1 MHVGME
7 SACKKPPVVSSK
19 RIVITEVR
27 NGRITNDGSDENIT
41 QACRDG
47 FQGAFASAIFTGQR
61 VEGFSV
67 VNTPIVYQR
76 FQTGKTK
83 RRYRFIYVFG
93 GSKKYRERQV
103 EKGCSG
109 IYSDKPDLIQS
120 CIDKVD
126 WSAQR
131 DYRTVI
137 PVPFDGGDPS
147 TFWRGVTLSQSVT
160 ITFEDSKYSTVI
172 ERLNNETS
180 NECAVRSCYR
190 ALANVI
196 AASHQPAC
204 VDVLSLAM
212 RHEEEISSDTE
223 RARARDL

>member
-7 SACKKPPVVSSK
+7 SACKTPPVVSSK

-27 NGRITNDGSDENIT
+27 NGRITNDGSDEKIT

-47 FQGAFASAIFTGQR
+47 FQGAFTSAIFTGQR

-67 VNTPIVYQR
+67 VDTPIVFQR
-76 FQTGKTK
+76 IRTGETT

-93 GSKKYRERQV
+93 GSKEHREEQV
-103 EKGCSG
+103 KSGCSG
-109 IYSDKPDLIQS
+109 IYSDRPDLIKS
-120 CIDKVD
+120 CLDTVD

-131 DYRTVI
+131 DYRMVI
-137 PVPFDGGDPS
+137 PVPFDGGSPS

-160 ITFEDSKYSTVI
+160 VTFDDNKHSVI
-172 ERLNNETS
+172 VERLNNETS
-180 NECAVRSCYR
+180 SQCAVRSCYR

-196 AASHQPAC
+196 NAPHQQDC
-204 VDVLSLAM
+204 VDVLTLAM
-212 RHEEEISSDTE
+212 RYEEEINSDTE
-223 RARARDL
+223 RARAREL